1 MAKVNPLT
9 NTEVKQAKPNDKA
22 YKLSDGGGLQLRIR
36 PNGTKTWLLDYLKPF
51 TKNRTSMSFG
61 PYPDITLAEARQKR
75 QEAKGL
81 LADNVDPKDDRA
93 EKEQL
98 ATNKLNDTLE
108 SVAASWFKIYQ
119 TKVKAKTA
127 DNCWNSLKTYIF
139 PKLGQRA
146 ITTIRAKETIDI
158 IQAVANKGSL
168 ELVSKICQRL
178 NAIMTFAL
186 NTGVAE
192 TNPLAGIKKAFE
204 TPTIKHLPTI
214 KPDELPELLAQ
225 LNNSNMKLIT
235 RYLIYWQLHTMVRS
249 SEATGATW
257 DEIDLKNKQW
267 HIPAERMKMKRQ
279 HTVPLSEQALMIL
292 SDIKPLS
299 NDSQYLFPAD
309 QVTRQINKE
318 AANKALR
325 KLGYKDKLV
334 AHGLR
339 SLASTILNEQG
350 FDPDVIESALAHV
363 DKNEVRRAY
372 NRAEYLERRR
382 KLMYWWS
389 EHIEQAQTGKLNF
402 NKKVINFKVINN
414 G

>member
-1 MAKVNPLT
+1 MAKVTPLT
-9 NTEVKQAKPNDKA
+9 NTEVKLAKPRDKA

-36 PNGTKTWLLDYLKPF
+36 PNGTKTWLLDYFKPF
-51 TKNRTSMSFG
+51 TKNRTSISFG
-61 PYPDITLAEARQKR
+61 TYPQITLSDARKKR
-75 QEAKGL
+75 QDARDL
-81 LADNVDPKDDRA
+81 LADNVDPKSYRE

-98 ATNKLNDTLE
+98 EINKLNDTLE
-108 SVAASWFKIYQ
+108 SVAASWFKIYKI
-119 TKVKAKTA
+119 KVKGKTA

-146 ITTIRAKETIDI
+146 ISSIRAKETIDI
-158 IQAVANKGSL
+158 IQIVADKGSL

-204 TPTIKHLPTI
+204 TPTVKHLPTI
-214 KPDELPELLAQ
+214 QPDELPELLTN
-225 LNNSNMKLIT
+225 LNNSKMKLIT
-235 RYLIYWQLHTMVRS
+235 RHLIYWQLHTMVRS

-257 DEIDLKNKQW
+257 NEIDVGNKIW
-267 HIPAERMKMKRQ
+267 NIPAERMKMKRQ
-279 HTVPLSEQALMIL
+279 HTVPLSERALMIL
-292 SDIKPLS
+292 SEIKPLS
-299 NDSQYLFPAD
+299 GGSLYIFPAD
-309 QVTRQINKE
+309 QATRQINKE

-325 KLGYKDKLV
+325 KLGYKARLV
-334 AHGLR
+334 AHGMR

-372 NRAEYLERRR
+372 NRAEYIERRR
-382 KLMYWWS
+382 IMMTWWS
-389 EHIEQAQTGKLNF
+389 EHIEQAKTGGITSSKTL
-402 NKKVINFKVINN
+402 KQLRVI
-414 G
+414 